1 MPGPWDDTLK
11 MFISENPQDFASWL
25 FGGAQVT
32 GKLRTEFKKRTID
45 ADALLEV
52 IRDGERFLVHIE
64 FQSTNDLNIGE
75 RLLEYSFEARRE
87 HRLPVYSCVIYLRDY
102 GDVPQP
108 PLRWEVANGLEVLQF
123 HYRSIELG
131 KIPTDELRRTRRVGL
146 LPLLIL
152 TKGGATYDV
161 VEEVIAELEAAEKP
175 ELLPITELL
184 ASLVF
189 KNEADQE
196 WIERTFA
203 MLKDPLRDTPAYQRF
218 LKEGRELGREEE
230 RQQTLERQRQ
240 TLLEIV
246 QVRFPKLLHLTK
258 GLATITTDPEVLER
272 LIVKMGTAQTLEE
285 AQEYLMDVDGNEK
298 KN

>member
-1 MPGPWDDTLK
+1 

-25 FGGAQVT
+25 FVGAQVT

-45 ADALLEV
+45 ADALLDV

-87 HRLPVYSCVIYLRDY
+87 HKLPVYSCVIYLRDY

-108 PLRWEVANGLEVLQF
+108 PLRWEVANGLEVLEF

-189 KNEADQE
+189 KNEADQK

-258 GLATITTDPEVLER
+258 GLATITADPEVLER

-285 AQEYLMDVDGNEK
+285 AQAYLVDVDGNDK

>member
-25 FGGAQVT
+25 FVGAQVT

-45 ADALLEV
+45 ADALLDV

-64 FQSTNDLNIGE
+64 FQSTNDLSIGE

-146 LPLLIL
+146 LPLMIL

-203 MLKDPLRDTPAYQRF
+203 MLKDPLRDTPAYQRY
-218 LKEGRELGREEE
+218 LKEGRELE
-230 RQQTLERQRQ
+230 RQQSLERQRQ

-246 QVRFPKLLHLTK
+246 QVRFPSLLHLTK
-258 GLATITTDPEVLER
+258 GLATITSDPEVLER
-272 LIVKMGTAQTLEE
+272 LIVKMGTAQTLKE
-285 AQEYLMDVDGNEK
+285 AQEYLFEVDGSEK

>member
-1 MPGPWDDTLK
+1 MPGPWDDSLK
-11 MFISENPQDFASWL
+11 MFISENPQDFATWL
-25 FGGAQVT
+25 FNGSQVT

-45 ADALLEV
+45 ADALLDV
-52 IRDGERFLVHIE
+52 IQDGERFLAHLE
-64 FQSTNDLNIGE
+64 FQSTNDPTIGD

-87 HRLPVYSCVIYLRDY
+87 HKLPVYSCVIYLRDY

-108 PLRWEVANGLEVLQF
+108 PLRWEVTNGQEVLQF
-123 HYRSIELG
+123 HYRCIELG
-131 KIPTDELRRTRRVGL
+131 KLPAGELRQTGLVGL

-152 TKGGATYDV
+152 TKNGATRDV
-161 VEEVIAELEAAEKP
+161 VKEVILGLEAAEKL

-189 KNEADQE
+189 KSESDQE

-218 LKEGRELGREEE
+218 LKEGRELE
-230 RQQTLERQRQ
+230 RQQNLERQRQ
-240 TLLEIV
+240 MLVEIV
-246 QVRFPKLLHLTK
+246 QGRFPTLLHLTK
-258 GLATITTDPEVLER
+258 GLAAITNDPEVLER

-285 AQEYLMDVDGNEK
+285 AQKHLFDVDSNEK

>member
-25 FGGAQVT
+25 FVGAQVT

-45 ADALLEV
+45 ADALLDV
-52 IRDGERFLVHIE
+52 IRAGERFLVHIE

-102 GDVPQP
+102 GEVPQP

-203 MLKDPLRDTPAYQRF
+203 MLKDPLRDTPAYQRY
-218 LKEGRELGREEE
+218 LKEGRELE
-230 RQQTLERQRQ
+230 RQQSLERQRQ

-258 GLATITTDPEVLER
+258 GLATITSDPEVLER

-285 AQEYLMDVDGNEK
+285 AQESLIDVDGSDK

>member
-25 FGGAQVT
+25 FVGAQVT

-45 ADALLEV
+45 ADALLDV
-52 IRDGERFLVHIE
+52 IRDGERFLIHIE

-123 HYRSIELG
+123 HYQSIELG

-218 LKEGRELGREEE
+218 LKEGRELE
-230 RQQTLERQRQ
+230 RQQNLERQRQ

-246 QVRFPKLLHLTK
+246 QVRFPSLLHLTK
-258 GLATITTDPEVLER
+258 GLATITSDPEVLER
-272 LIVKMGTAQTLEE
+272 LIVKMGTAQTLKE
-285 AQEYLMDVDGNEK
+285 AQEYLFEVDGSDK

>member
-25 FGGAQVT
+25 FVGAQVT

-45 ADALLEV
+45 ADALLDV

-131 KIPTDELRRTRRVGL
+131 KIPTDELRRARRVGL
-146 LPLLIL
+146 LPLMIL

-189 KNEADQE
+189 KNETDQE

-218 LKEGRELGREEE
+218 LKEGRELE
-230 RQQTLERQRQ
+230 RQQNLEQQRQ
-240 TLLEIV
+240 ALRQMLLEIV

-285 AQEYLMDVDGNEK
+285 AQAYLVDVDGNDK

>member
-25 FGGAQVT
+25 LGGAQVT

-45 ADALLEV
+45 ADALLDV

-87 HRLPVYSCVIYLRDY
+87 HKLPVYSCVIYLRDY

-108 PLRWEVANGLEVLQF
+108 PLRWEVTNGLEVLQF

-285 AQEYLMDVDGNEK
+285 AQAYLVDVDGNDK

>member
-25 FGGAQVT
+25 FVGAQVT

-45 ADALLEV
+45 ADALLDV
-52 IRDGERFLVHIE
+52 IQDGERFLVHIE
-64 FQSTNDLNIGE
+64 FQSTNDPNIGE
-75 RLLEYSFEARRE
+75 RLLEYCFEAKRE
-87 HRLPVYSCVIYLRDY
+87 HKLPVYSCVIYLRDY

-131 KIPTDELRRTRRVGL
+131 KIPTDELRRTGRVGL

-218 LKEGRELGREEE
+218 LKECRELE

-258 GLATITTDPEVLER
+258 GLAAITNDPEVLER

-285 AQEYLMDVDGNEK
+285 AQTYLVDVDGNDK

>member
-1 MPGPWDDTLK
+1 M
-11 MFISENPQDFASWL
+11 
-25 FGGAQVT
+25 
-32 GKLRTEFKKRTID
+32 
-45 ADALLEV
+45 
-52 IRDGERFLVHIE
+52 
-64 FQSTNDLNIGE
+64 
-75 RLLEYSFEARRE
+75 
-87 HRLPVYSCVIYLRDY
+87 IYLRDY

-108 PLRWEVANGLEVLQF
+108 PLRWEVAKGLEVLQF

-131 KIPTDELRRTRRVGL
+131 KIPTDELRRTGRVGL

-152 TKGGATYDV
+152 TKGGATYNV

-189 KNEADQE
+189 KDVADQE

-203 MLKDPLRDTPAYQRF
+203 MLKDPLRDTPAYQRY

-230 RQQTLERQRQ
+230 RQQSLERQRQ

-258 GLATITTDPEVLER
+258 GLATITSNPEVLER

-285 AQEYLMDVDGNEK
+285 AQESLFEVDGSDK

>member
-1 MPGPWDDTLK
+1 
-11 MFISENPQDFASWL
+11 
-25 FGGAQVT
+25 
-32 GKLRTEFKKRTID
+32 
-45 ADALLEV
+45 
-52 IRDGERFLVHIE
+52 
-64 FQSTNDLNIGE
+64 
-75 RLLEYSFEARRE
+75 
-87 HRLPVYSCVIYLRDY
+87 
-102 GDVPQP
+102 
-108 PLRWEVANGLEVLQF
+108 LRWEVANGLEVLQF

-131 KIPTDELRRTRRVGL
+131 KIPTDELRRTKRVGL

-152 TKGGATYDV
+152 TKDGATYDV

-189 KNEADQE
+189 KNEADQN

-218 LKEGRELGREEE
+218 LKEGRELE
-230 RQQTLERQRQ
+230 RQQSLERQRQ

-246 QVRFPKLLHLTK
+246 QVRFPRLLHLTK
-258 GLATITTDPEVLER
+258 GLAVITSDPEVLER
-272 LIVKMGTAQTLEE
+272 LIVKMGTAQTLKE
-285 AQEYLMDVDGNEK
+285 AQEYLVDVDGNEK

>member
-45 ADALLEV
+45 ADALLDV

-87 HRLPVYSCVIYLRDY
+87 HRLSVYSCVIYLRDY

-218 LKEGRELGREEE
+218 LKEGRELE
-230 RQQTLERQRQ
+230 RQQSLERQRQ

-258 GLATITTDPEVLER
+258 GLATITSDPEVLER
-272 LIVKMGTAQTLEE
+272 LIVKMGTAQTLKE

>member
-1 MPGPWDDTLK
+1 MPGPWDDSLK
-11 MFISENPQDFASWL
+11 MFISENPQDFAAWL
-25 FGGAQVT
+25 FRGAHVT

-45 ADALLEV
+45 ADALLDV
-52 IRDGERFLVHIE
+52 IWDGERFLVHIE
-64 FQSTNDLNIGE
+64 FQSTNDPNIGE

-87 HRLPVYSCVIYLRDY
+87 HKLPVYSCVIYLRDY

-108 PLRWEVANGLEVLQF
+108 PLRWEVANDLEVLQF

-131 KIPTDELRRTRRVGL
+131 KIPTDELRRIGRVGL

-152 TKGGATYDV
+152 TKGGATYNV

-189 KNEADQE
+189 KNEADQV

-230 RQQTLERQRQ
+230 RQQSLERQRQ

-258 GLATITTDPEVLER
+258 GLATITSDPEVLER

-285 AQEYLMDVDGNEK
+285 AQESLIDVDGSEK

>member
-25 FGGAQVT
+25 FVGAQVT

-45 ADALLEV
+45 ADALLDV
-52 IRDGERFLVHIE
+52 IRAGERFLVHIE

-87 HRLPVYSCVIYLRDY
+87 HKLPVYSCVIYLRDY
-102 GDVPQP
+102 GEVPQP

-203 MLKDPLRDTPAYQRF
+203 MLKDPLRDTPAYQRY

-258 GLATITTDPEVLER
+258 GLATITSDPEVLER

-285 AQEYLMDVDGNEK
+285 AQEYLFEVDGSDK

>member
-1 MPGPWDDTLK
+1 

-25 FGGAQVT
+25 FVGAQVT

-45 ADALLEV
+45 ADALLDV

-87 HRLPVYSCVIYLRDY
+87 HKLPVYSCVIYLRDY

-189 KNEADQE
+189 KNEADQK

-285 AQEYLMDVDGNEK
+285 AQAYLVDVDGNDK

>member
-25 FGGAQVT
+25 FVGAQVT

-45 ADALLEV
+45 ADALLDV

-64 FQSTNDLNIGE
+64 FQSTNDLSIGE

-108 PLRWEVANGLEVLQF
+108 PLRWEVANGLEALQF

-196 WIERTFA
+196 WVERTFA
-203 MLKDPLRDTPAYQRF
+203 MLKDPLRDTPAYQRY
-218 LKEGRELGREEE
+218 LKEGRELE
-230 RQQTLERQRQ
+230 RQQSLERQRQ

-258 GLATITTDPEVLER
+258 GLATITSDPEVLER

-285 AQEYLMDVDGNEK
+285 AQESLIDVDGSDK

>member
-11 MFISENPQDFASWL
+11 MFISENPQDFAAWL
-25 FGGAQVT
+25 FVGAQVT

-45 ADALLEV
+45 ADALLDV

-146 LPLLIL
+146 LPLMIL

-203 MLKDPLRDTPAYQRF
+203 MLKDPLRDTPAYQRY
-218 LKEGRELGREEE
+218 LKEGRELE
-230 RQQTLERQRQ
+230 RQQSLERQRQ

-258 GLATITTDPEVLER
+258 GLATITSDPEVLER

-285 AQEYLMDVDGNEK
+285 AQEYLFEVDGSDK

>member
-25 FGGAQVT
+25 FEGAQVT

-45 ADALLEV
+45 ADALLDV
-52 IRDGERFLVHIE
+52 IQHGVRFLVHIE
-64 FQSTNDLNIGE
+64 FQSTNDPNIGE

-87 HRLPVYSCVIYLRDY
+87 HKLPVYSCVIYLRDY

-108 PLRWEVANGLEVLQF
+108 PLRWEVTNGLEVLQF

-131 KIPTDELRRTRRVGL
+131 KIPTEDLRQTKRVGL

-152 TKGGATYDV
+152 TKDGATYKV
-161 VEEVIAELEAAEKP
+161 VEEVIAELVIAEKQ

-218 LKEGRELGREEE
+218 LKEGRELE
-230 RQQTLERQRQ
+230 RQQSLERQRQ

-246 QVRFPKLLHLTK
+246 QVRFPKLLHLTQ
-258 GLATITTDPEVLER
+258 GLAAITSDPEVLER

-285 AQEYLMDVDGNEK
+285 AQAYLVDVDGNDK

>member
-1 MPGPWDDTLK
+1 MPGPWDDSLK

-25 FGGAQVT
+25 FKGAQVK

-45 ADALLEV
+45 ADALLDV
-52 IRDGERFLVHIE
+52 IQDGERFLLQLE
-64 FQSTNDLNIGE
+64 FQSTNDPSIGE
-75 RLLEYSFEARRE
+75 RLLEYSFEAKRE
-87 HRLPVYSCVIYLRDY
+87 HNLPVYSCVIYLRDY

-108 PLRWEVANGLEVLQF
+108 PLRWMVAGSREVLQF
-123 HYRSIELG
+123 HYQSVELG
-131 KIPTDELRRTRRVGL
+131 KIPAEDLRQTGLVGL

-152 TKGGATYDV
+152 TKDGATHEV
-161 VEEVIAELEAAEKP
+161 VEEVIKGLEAAEKLA
-175 ELLPITELL
+175 LLPIAELL

-189 KNEADQE
+189 KSETDQD

-218 LKEGRELGREEE
+218 LKEGRELE
-230 RQQTLERQRQ
+230 RQQNLERQRQ
-240 TLLEIV
+240 MLLEIV

-258 GLATITTDPEVLER
+258 GLVAITTDPEVLER

-285 AQEYLMDVDGNEK
+285 AQKHLFDVDGNEK